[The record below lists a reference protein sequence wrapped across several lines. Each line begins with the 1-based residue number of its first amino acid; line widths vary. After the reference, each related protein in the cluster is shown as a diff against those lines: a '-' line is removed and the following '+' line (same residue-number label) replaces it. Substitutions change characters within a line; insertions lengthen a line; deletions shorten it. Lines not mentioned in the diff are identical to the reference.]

1 MYSLLGE
8 GPEEETMQRLG
19 AVVGIQKLH
28 LMLSQEKIKVT
39 RLLLGPEEPSKPLL
53 VQQGIPGVL
62 QLHLEF
68 RQRVGQVV
76 QVVLGVALVVKTRQQ
91 NKDSKGPRVALM
103 VLMEV
108 C

>member
-1 MYSLLGE
+1 MYSWLAGALVVEILLK
-8 GPEEETMQRLG
+8 LV
-19 AVVGIQKLH
+19 AVAGIQKLH
-28 LMLSQEKIKVT
+28 LILSREKIKVT
-39 RLLLGPEEPSKPLL
+39 RLLLGPEEPSKQLL

-68 RQRVGQVV
+68 RQRAGQVV

-91 NKDSKGPRVALM
+91 DKDSKGPRVALM